1 MERRYE
7 GFLSDNG
14 LYILDTHT
22 GEVRFVS
29 HRDLSSKSNRITPT
43 EGSGSLIRSVLNS
56 DRKHTD
62 FEYEVATSYPYVIAR
77 PFSDLLK
84 EKDPRLKCKLMVD
97 TFTSVLKYMAL
108 QLASEYIRAEGVK
121 DPNVHQTFTKDLTR
135 PLISSWNLLI
145 SRILPVL
152 FDNRVPLFSPGI
164 RTAYEK
170 LETHCKEPFLV
181 TQTYSDDD
189 GVTRTRTKKLGKIQA
204 LINYRNGLAHGF
216 NQSRSR
222 AEKEFDLYYPL
233 LCDILQEVRYVA
245 KYTLWNVE
253 SSREGVNGIRLMG
266 ASPSME
272 KVDFRREGID
282 PSVSPLFLIDDASG
296 DILPLYAFFDVDEAA
311 ETGLPELG
319 KDVFVFE
326 GNTRNTLIYLSSNG
340 EHLEKSSRYR
350 HWKELLARK
359 KIDVDWVD
367 ERNLSMELLRTI
379 GINASANGIQAL
391 VSSGKYLR
399 EASIPRKEADEQIDS
414 FISSTFNGFVLG
426 GESGIGKSTLL
437 AQKTEEW
444 LSLGHMVMF
453 YRASALTQTDITG
466 KFLRDGAIKVTY
478 LEDFLSLASPLFEKS
493 GKRCFVIV
501 DALNEYPGD
510 LNALIKSIEVMVAQA
525 GNHPWFKVIVS
536 IRDSVYSRSMARF
549 GEQAPDRYFTVEEDR
564 VGEKIRTNIIRLQP
578 LGKGHLEK
586 LYNAYRDYRWIDPAS
601 GDTEGYFRFRPVTE
615 FHELEPDGS
624 TMHLLQNPLMARLI
638 LQSFHRSRLPGN
650 LKSDEAMRLYLDNIV
665 LEKTEDNIGYPERRK
680 LLSLLVA
687 ELDKRGVDRLD
698 RDDLMESPL
707 IRHYVMNNQKDGAYI
722 QLLDL
727 GVIMEEWEGETCHV
741 RFSFDKFLEF
751 LLAEWH
757 WPRINGT
764 EELLGLCIRGTAFK
778 ILQGAIEA
786 IAIRLCQKGQSRLL
800 VELIDKVEG
809 QPLEVRSS
817 LRDMAARILFDL
829 AVEHRSLFRE
839 IVEGLP
845 EKPCRLDLEILR
857 VLLNRLFTSGYLDD
871 FAFTADIAIKEAGQL
886 DEKVYLSDFLLS
898 SAKYEDLKGQTDKA
912 LQIIDDAIGWIRE
925 IGDEKGYAR
934 VLRMKGAYLFN
945 RGELKSAESLYRE
958 SLEIARSINHI
969 ESISAAYSRLGN
981 LFSHMGKI
989 EEAEVYYQQSL
1000 ESYRISDDR
1009 DGIATCLNNL
1019 GNHYMN
1025 QGITDQAERFHQESL
1040 DIKRKLGDRRGIS
1053 SSLNNLGIIALNKGE
1068 FKEAKRLQLESYE
1081 IKKKFNDRGGL
1092 GSSMTNLGVIEWE
1105 LGNMESAKIYFLQAI
1120 GIHKEIKRN
1129 RRIVGCIHRVFSMLD
1144 AGERRELMST
1154 AESSK
1159 SNEYVVK
1166 EHCWL
1171 LNMRLIQSCLDSPN
1185 IEIGD
1190 IRVLTDEIIRLAGE
1204 SKLRDIDDL
1213 PVEAFYIAAMKC
1225 KDKGE
1230 SEFALFLARKALEWI
1245 GNRTT
1250 RRKPEL
1256 SVLAGETPL

>member
-1 MERRYE
+1 
-7 GFLSDNG
+7 
-14 LYILDTHT
+14 
-22 GEVRFVS
+22 
-29 HRDLSSKSNRITPT
+29 
-43 EGSGSLIRSVLNS
+43 LIRSVLNS

-757 WPRINGT
+757 WPRINNT
-764 EELLGLCIRGTAFK
+764 EDLLGLCIRGTAFK

-786 IAIRLCQKGQSRLL
+786 IAIRLCRKGQSRLL
-800 VELIDKVEG
+800 VDLIDRAEG
-809 QPLEVRSS
+809 EPVEVRSS
-817 LRDMAARILFDL
+817 VRDMVARILFDL
-829 AVEHRSLFRE
+829 AVEHRALFLE

-845 EKPCRLDLEILR
+845 EKPCRLDLEILLA
-857 VLLNRLFTSGYLDD
+857 LLNRLFTRGYLDD

-886 DEKVYLSDFLLS
+886 NEKGYLSEFLLS
-898 SAKYEDLKGQTDKA
+898 RAKYEKLRGRTDEA
-912 LQIIDDAIGWIRE
+912 LQIIDEAIVWIRE
-925 IGDEKGYAR
+925 IGDEEGYANC
-934 VLRMKGAYLFN
+934 LRMKGFYLYHK
-945 RGELKSAESLYRE
+945 GELNTAKKLYHE
-958 SLEIARSINHI
+958 SLEIVRSINHTKG
-969 ESISAAYSRLGN
+969 ISSTYTLLGHLSR
-981 LFSHMGKI
+981 HMGNI
-989 EEAEVYYQQSL
+989 DEAEGYYQQSL
-1000 ESYRISDDR
+1000 VLNRMLDDR
-1009 DGIATCLNNL
+1009 NGIAN
-1019 GNHYMN
+1019 
-1025 QGITDQAERFHQESL
+1025 
-1040 DIKRKLGDRRGIS
+1040 
-1053 SSLNNLGIIALNKGE
+1053 SLNNLGIIFKYQGKIDHAERLLRESLELERSLGNKRGISISLNNLGTIVSDRGDLQ
-1068 FKEAKRLQLESYE
+1068 EAKRLQIESYD
-1081 IKKKFNDRGGL
+1081 IKKKLDDRAGIA
-1092 GSSMTNLGVIEWE
+1092 STMTNLGVLEWKLDNPEAARKYFIGAIE
-1105 LGNMESAKIYFLQAI
+1105 IQ
-1120 GIHKEIKRN
+1120 KEIKRN
-1129 RRIVGCIHRVFSMLD
+1129 SGIVANIHRLFPMLG
-1144 AGERRELMST
+1144 AEERSEFMRM
-1154 AESSK
+1154 AETSRSR
-1159 SNEYVVK
+1159 EYVVK

-1171 LNMRLIQSCLDSPN
+1171 LNMRLMQTCLDSPA

-1190 IRVLTDEIIRLAGE
+1190 LREIVDQIIRLAGE
-1204 SKLRDIDDL
+1204 SKLRDMDDL

-1225 KDKGE
+1225 KGQGE
-1230 SEFALFLARKALEWI
+1230 KEFASFLARQALEWI
-1245 GNRTT
+1245 GNRTIL
-1250 RRKPEL
+1250 RKP
-1256 SVLAGETPL
+1256 VLIDLAEEASQ